1 VAAAAPELLAVGRVA
16 RAHGLRGRILVAPY
30 NPESS
35 GLERASALWLGHA
48 GKEPRRVEVRS
59 AERANLGYLVAL
71 RGLEDREGAEALR
84 GDEVLVARDELPAL
98 DEGEFYAV
106 DLVGMAVVDEAG
118 MLRGE
123 VTALETAG
131 RQELLTVRTPA
142 GTEALVPMAL
152 VREVQDGERRIV
164 IDAPDG
170 LFELEQPGAQA
181 AAAAARR
188 NEDGA
193 PRGASG
199 GEEDDA
205 G

>member
-1 VAAAAPELLAVGRVA
+1 VTAAAPELLAVGRVA

-30 NPESS
+30 NPESL
-35 GLERASALWLGHA
+35 GLERASALWLGRA
-48 GKEPRRVEVRS
+48 GKELRKIEVRS

-71 RGLEDREGAEALR
+71 RGLDDRDAAEALR

-106 DLVGMAVVDEAG
+106 DLVGMTVVDAAG
-118 MLRGE
+118 VLRGA

-131 RQELLTVRTPA
+131 RQELLTVRTAA
-142 GTEALVPMAL
+142 GVEALVPLAL

-164 IDAPDG
+164 IDAPEG
-170 LFELEQPGAQA
+170 LFELEQPGAR
-181 AAAAARR
+181 AAAARL
-188 NEDGA
+188 DG
-193 PRGASG
+193 GEQVSG
-199 GEEDDA
+199 GDEDDA

>member
-1 VAAAAPELLAVGRVA
+1 VTAAAPELLAVGRVA

-35 GLERASALWLGHA
+35 GLERASALWLGRA
-48 GKEPRRVEVRS
+48 GKEPRKVEVRS

-71 RGLEDREGAEALR
+71 RGLEDRDAAEALR

-118 MLRGE
+118 VLRGA
-123 VTALETAG
+123 VIALETAG

-142 GTEALVPMAL
+142 GVEALVPLAL
-152 VREVQDGERRIV
+152 VREVQDGEQRIV

-170 LFELEQPGAQA
+170 LFELEQPGAK
-181 AAAAARR
+181 AAAAR
-188 NEDGA
+188 
-193 PRGASG
+193 
-199 GEEDDA
+199 EDDA